1 MTARPARP
9 SARSTARRLGVGLS
23 VGVVVALAGCGG
35 GTVNTEELQATIDRQ
50 FRDQGIALHELSCKD
65 GVQAEKGA
73 KVSCTAL
80 NPSDT
85 ELVIEGR
92 VTAVRDGKATFAAK
106 AVRGVA
112 KGDVVAAQTR
122 ELLERRVGQKAAG
135 MTCPERVPIPTTPTV
150 RCVLTTTQGPR
161 YEATVRIDAQNRLN
175 VELADTAMP
184 ER

>member
-1 MTARPARP
+1 MTARLARP
-9 SARSTARRLGVGLS
+9 SAPLAARRVGVGLS
-23 VGVVVALAGCGG
+23 VGLVVALAGCGG
-35 GTVNTEELQATIDRQ
+35 GTVNTAELRTTIERQ
-50 FRDQGIALHELSCKD
+50 FQAQGIKLHDLACKD

-85 ELVIEGR
+85 ELVIEGS

-112 KGDVVAAQTR
+112 KGEVVAAQAR
-122 ELLERRVGQKAAG
+122 QLLEQRVGQKAAG

-161 YEATVRIDAQNRLN
+161 YEATLRIDAQNRLN
-175 VELADTAMP
+175 VELDDTALP